1 MKGKGFSMSK
11 EERKELGTKMLI
23 LKESHFIQQ
32 YDLVAGKLGIENEEA
47 REEMKCFISIF
58 LSVKPE
64 ASFEDFMDALEQFFQ
79 EVGGGERPVARNT
92 REDEIRS
99 RR

>member
-1 MKGKGFSMSK
+1 MKGEGFSMSK

-32 YDLVAGKLGIENEEA
+32 YDLIAGKFGIENEEA
-47 REEMKCFISIF
+47 REEMKSFISIF

-64 ASFEDFMDALEQFFQ
+64 ASFEDF
-79 EVGGGERPVARNT
+79 VAKSPKVLQA
-92 REDEIRS
+92 I
-99 RR
+99 